1 MYDFHARFDIPNLN
15 DKSHYDDPFPRL
27 CTRLAFL
34 MEETGE
40 HARELNQ
47 ASLDR
52 AADEMA
58 DVAFVAMG
66 TLLELDAIG
75 ANACC
80 DVADK
85 NDKKDIADSHSRTF
99 IRQTHQEVAGAMNVL
114 LVGNGAREHA
124 IAWKLSQSPMVGL
137 LFVAPGN
144 AGTYSLAR
152 NVPIGA
158 DDIPALL
165 DFACDNA
172 IDLTVVGP
180 EGPLAEGIVDAFT
193 NAGLLAFG
201 PTKNAARI
209 EGSKTFAKSLMADC
223 AVPTA
228 MSDTFTDFEGARAHL
243 DTCPIPI
250 VVKADGLAAGKGVTV
265 AQTREQAY
273 TAIRESMLERQFG
286 VAGDCVVIEECLE
299 GQEVSVFAFVDGA
312 YVSPMVAACDYKR
325 VRDGDTGPNT
335 GGMGSFSPPLPQHWN
350 AAIESQVRS
359 AIMEPVAQGLVNMGC
374 PYRGMLYLGMMI
386 TADGPK
392 VIEFNCRFGDP
403 ETQVILPR
411 LKSDL
416 AEVLL
421 ATARGELQGMQI
433 EWDSRACVGVVTASG
448 GYPAAYT
455 TGHPITGINE
465 VDHEAMVFHAGTR
478 LEGSSVATDGGRVL
492 TVASLG
498 DTIEQ
503 ARVISYDNIK
513 RITFK
518 DGFYR
523 TDIASF

>member
-1 MYDFHARFDIPNLN
+1 
-15 DKSHYDDPFPRL
+15 
-27 CTRLAFL
+27 
-34 MEETGE
+34 
-40 HARELNQ
+40 
-47 ASLDR
+47 
-52 AADEMA
+52 
-58 DVAFVAMG
+58 
-66 TLLELDAIG
+66 
-75 ANACC
+75 
-80 DVADK
+80 
-85 NDKKDIADSHSRTF
+85 
-99 IRQTHQEVAGAMNVL
+99 MNVL

-144 AGTYSLAR
+144 AGTYSVAR
-152 NVPIGA
+152 NIPIGA
-158 DDIPALL
+158 EDIPALL

-180 EGPLAEGIVDAFT
+180 EAPLAEGIVDAFT
-193 NAGLLAFG
+193 SAGLLAFG
-201 PTKNAARI
+201 PTKDAARI
-209 EGSKTFAKSLMADC
+209 ESSKAFAKSLMADC

-243 DTCPIPI
+243 GTCPIPI

-265 AQTREQAY
+265 AQSREQAY

-286 VAGDCVVIEECLE
+286 AAGDTVVIEECLE

-325 VRDGDTGPNT
+325 VGDGDTGPNT

-374 PYRGMLYLGMMI
+374 PYRGILYLGMML
-386 TADGPK
+386 TTDGPR
-392 VIEFNCRFGDP
+392 VVEFNCRLGDP

-411 LKSDL
+411 LETDL
-416 AEVLL
+416 AQVLL
-421 ATARGELQGMQI
+421 ATARGELEGMKI
-433 EWDSRACVGVVTASG
+433 EWDSRACVGVVAASG
-448 GYPAAYT
+448 GYPASYT
-455 TGHPITGINE
+455 TGYAISGIDA
-465 VDHEAMVFHAGTR
+465 VDQDAIVFHAGTS
-478 LEGSSVATDGGRVL
+478 LADDATVTAGGRVL
-492 TVASLG
+492 TVAALG
-498 DTIEQ
+498 DTLEQ
-503 ARVISYDNIK
+503 ARATAYDNIK

-523 TDIASF
+523 NDIAAL